1 MNAVKGSVVK
11 STAGR
16 DQGRYFVAVAA
27 EDRFVFI
34 ADGKER
40 RLENPKRK
48 NVKHISPTAYTIDIT
63 GMTDKK
69 LKSFFQGFKPKALL
83 KPARPDEMKEKR
95 DFSVK
100 RRCN

>member
-40 RLENPKRK
+40 KLENPKRK
-48 NVKHISPTAYTIDIT
+48 NVKHISPTDHRIDIT
-63 GMTDKK
+63 GMTNKK
-69 LKSFFQGFKPKALL
+69 LKKLLSELQTQSSAEAGTTGRDEGKEGF
-83 KPARPDEMKEKR
+83 
-95 DFSVK
+95 
-100 RRCN
+100 

>member
-40 RLENPKRK
+40 KLENPKRK
-48 NVKHISPTAYTIDIT
+48 NVKHISPTDQRFDIT
-63 GMTDKK
+63 GMTNKK
-69 LKSFFQGFKPKALL
+69 LKKLLSELTTQGSEKVGTTG
-83 KPARPDEMKEKR
+83 RDEGKEG
-95 DFSVK
+95 F
-100 RRCN
+100 

>member
-69 LKSFFQGFKPKALL
+69 LKKLLSGLQTQGSVEAGTTG
-83 KPARPDEMKEKR
+83 RDEGKEG
-95 DFSVK
+95 F
-100 RRCN
+100 